1 MTIIPPKAITKNH
14 TVIAFGGIIG
24 IGIVDFLGGY
34 IIETLCSE
42 KIPELWSAIPFGNRH
57 SLTSVSYTHLL
68 HPVRLNI
75 RRAVTLLQKD
85 NVADNIRA
93 SISLER
99 IVGQSNS
106 PQQIGAFCHV
116 FAGSAVLAVHGV
128 AAGDER
134 HYAARTHLVDGPTMR
149 SRLMLARMLRCV

>member
-1 MTIIPPKAITKNH
+1 MLLVFDIRNIWCFYLNFGVLPLNILYRFCKLVGKAGALDRCNGQFLSS
-14 TVIAFGGIIG
+14 VLGAFGGQLAQNHFRVIYKIL
-24 IGIVDFLGGY
+24 VDGKAILG
-34 IIETLCSE
+34 LA
-42 KIPELWSAIPFGNRH
+42 K
-57 SLTSVSYTHLL
+57 L

-128 AAGDER
+128 AAGDLVLTER
-134 HYAARTHLVDGPTMR
+134 HVAHR
-149 SRLMLARMLRCV
+149 